1 MRTKSYGGS
10 WTLSTR
16 RCNQRA
22 ALRIT
27 RGTTA
32 RTRSYPFSKERAPWP
47 SAAGPLEVDDA
58 ASGHGVVPR
67 NVIRH
72 CAQQGESHMKPT
84 ERHITIALIALAA
97 ILSFQCKNDTVS
109 PNVLDNLETRFL
121 SGYIS
126 ADLMPVI
133 PPDPIYCQLTLLAK
147 NKSSSTSLSGLSMP
161 QAEVF
166 LDSTNQRLGTISF
179 STTWDG
185 SLGPSE
191 QDTVR
196 LTKVVSQTSLFTP
209 PCEEYVYLNLIIRDQ
224 SNVSITLRLDSLL
237 FTCTH

>member
-1 MRTKSYGGS
+1 
-10 WTLSTR
+10 
-16 RCNQRA
+16 
-22 ALRIT
+22 
-27 RGTTA
+27 
-32 RTRSYPFSKERAPWP
+32 
-47 SAAGPLEVDDA
+47 
-58 ASGHGVVPR
+58 
-67 NVIRH
+67 
-72 CAQQGESHMKPT
+72 MKPT

-121 SGYIS
+121 GGYIS
-126 ADLMPVI
+126 ASLMPVI

-196 LTKVVSQTSLFTP
+196 LTKVVSQTWLFTP

-224 SNVSITLRLDSLL
+224 SNVSITLRIDSLL